1 MEPSQ
6 ASVTASGDAG
16 SRQENCHAA
25 SMALSVS
32 FPQFRLTA
40 ASVLNRVL
48 NRISAVSCFMPM
60 TICCPFC
67 LLWMDDLIEMMGREP
82 IMMDI
87 FPDLALWHVHL
98 KRVAVQFPA
107 QDNEGDHKINKIWI

>member
-16 SRQENCHAA
+16 SRQGNCHAA

-32 FPQFRLTA
+32 FPQ
-40 ASVLNRVL
+40 
-48 NRISAVSCFMPM
+48 
-60 TICCPFC
+60 
-67 LLWMDDLIEMMGREP
+67 MDDLIEMMGQEP

-98 KRVAVQFPA
+98 KRVAVRFPA
-107 QDNEGDHKINKIWI
+107 QDNEKDRNIDEIWI